1 MQGMWV
7 LVRELRFYLLRD
19 VVKKKKKKRI
29 KLNKIK
35 KKENVD
41 AVNCI
46 KEDFKWQKIR
56 YLMLK
61 GHICVGLQNT
71 GYKP

>member
-7 LVRELRFYLLRD
+7 LVRELRFYLLHD
-19 VVKKKKKKRI
+19 VVKKRI

-35 KKENVD
+35 KKNVD

-56 YLMLK
+56 YLM
-61 GHICVGLQNT
+61 
-71 GYKP
+71 